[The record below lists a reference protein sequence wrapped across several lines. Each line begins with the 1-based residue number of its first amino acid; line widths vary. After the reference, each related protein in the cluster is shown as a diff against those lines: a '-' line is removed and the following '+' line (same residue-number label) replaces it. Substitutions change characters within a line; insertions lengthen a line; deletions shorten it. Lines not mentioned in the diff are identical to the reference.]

1 MYEGSFVMGSAEIKS
16 NELSNR
22 NVVISNYVAR
32 SAQTLSLSE
41 KRILMAG
48 IAQLGGVNAEVVLSA
63 QEYADTY
70 GVDVHTAYDQLKAA
84 AGALMKR
91 TLSWQIQDGKKIGVN
106 TQSGFRDTGISKTK
120 VLLNLSFLN
129 IFSPSCLNFREFTK
143 YQLKQATALR
153 SIPPG
158 GCLN

>member
-1 MYEGSFVMGSAEIKS
+1 MGSAEIKS

-63 QEYADTY
+63 QRTP
-70 GVDVHTAYDQLKAA
+70 TPM
-84 AGALMKR
+84 AL
-91 TLSWQIQDGKKIGVN
+91 T
-106 TQSGFRDTGISKTK
+106 
-120 VLLNLSFLN
+120 
-129 IFSPSCLNFREFTK
+129 
-143 YQLKQATALR
+143 
-153 SIPPG
+153 SIPPMTSSRRPPVR
-158 GCLN
+158 

>member
-91 TLSWQIQDGKKIGVN
+91 TLSWQIQDGKKIGVQH
-106 TQSGFRDTGISKTK
+106 TIWVQGYRYFKDQGIVKFKFSEY
-120 VLLNLSFLN
+120 
-129 IFSPSCLNFREFTK
+129 IFPSCLNFRENLQNINLSRLPHCGQF
-143 YQLKQATALR
+143 LLAVA
-153 SIPPG
+153 
-158 GCLN
+158 

>member
-1 MYEGSFVMGSAEIKS
+1 
-16 NELSNR
+16 
-22 NVVISNYVAR
+22 
-32 SAQTLSLSE
+32 
-41 KRILMAG
+41 MAG

-91 TLSWQIQDGKKIGVN
+91 TLSWQIQDGKKLASN

-129 IFSPSCLNFREFTK
+129 IFSPSCLNFRENLQNINLSRLPHCGQFT
-143 YQLKQATALR
+143 
-153 SIPPG
+153 PG